1 MWRRIFTANA
11 KQFDVVSLHAIFF
24 FFMRLLDVCFYG
36 FPASSLVYTFFSR
49 VSFTGMSTKQSF
61 FFNDDWRQM
70 TKRRNFNQ

>member
-24 FFMRLLDVCFYG
+24 FMRLLDVCFYG
-36 FPASSLVYTFFSR
+36 FPASSLVYYTFFSR
-49 VSFTGMSTKQSF
+49 GSFTRMSTKQSF

>member
-1 MWRRIFTANA
+1 MWRPIFAANA
-11 KQFDVVSLHAIFF
+11 KQFDVVSLHAIF

-49 VSFTGMSTKQSF
+49 GSFTRMSTKQSF